1 MTDCEENSWEWSGRH
16 GKYDSM
22 SILFE
27 ITTLEKYGLCTGRGQ
42 FLHMAVRVIN
52 FSLGD
57 LKCAVA
63 LRREFQFTN
72 MEKNTSF
79 DVL

>member
-1 MTDCEENSWEWSGRH
+1 MVYVLDGVNFYTWPS
-16 GKYDSM
+16 
-22 SILFE
+22 
-27 ITTLEKYGLCTGRGQ
+27 
-42 FLHMAVRVIN
+42 RVIN

-63 LRREFQFTN
+63 LKREFQFTN